1 MDAKWDVVIV
11 GGGVA
16 GLSAGLTLVRGRRRV
31 IIVDGG
37 APRNRFAAH
46 MHGVLGHDGKS
57 PHQLIAEGRREV
69 ENYGG
74 VIVDAQVTEVV
85 RVGETLT
92 LTIDS
97 GATLHA
103 RRVIVA
109 TGLRDELPDIEG
121 LAEQWG
127 KGVVVCPY
135 CDGYEVRDARIG
147 ILATSS
153 WSPHQAQLL
162 RQWSANITY
171 FVDRTDPPEGDEL
184 RALRARGIEIE
195 ATPVA
200 RILSDD
206 GRLTGIELD
215 NGRQVGLDA
224 IFTGPR
230 PVPIDNILRQLGADL
245 AHTPFGP
252 FVVTDPTGKTSVQ
265 GVWAVGNV
273 ANMQANVP
281 MSIGAGSF
289 AAAAV
294 NMDLITEDIARTVSE
309 YSERE
314 KAQDD

>member
-1 MDAKWDVVIV
+1 MKTDCDVVII

-16 GLSAGLTLVRGRRRV
+16 GLSAGLTLVRACRRV
-31 IIVDGG
+31 VIVDGG
-37 APRNRFAAH
+37 TPRNRSAAH

-57 PHQLIAEGRREV
+57 PLQLIAEGHREI
-69 ENYGG
+69 ERYGG
-74 VIVDAQVTEVV
+74 VIVEGQVTEAI
-85 RVGETLT
+85 RAGETFT
-92 LTIDS
+92 ATTEG
-97 GATLHA
+97 GAILHA

-135 CDGYEVRDARIG
+135 CDGYEVHDGRIG

-171 FVDRTDPPEGDEL
+171 FVHRTDPPEGDEL

-195 ATPVA
+195 ASAVM
-200 RILSDD
+200 RILSND
-206 GRLTGIELD
+206 GHLTGIELD
-215 NGRQVGLDA
+215 NGRQVSLNA

-230 PVPIDNILRQLGADL
+230 PVPIDGILRQLGADFTD
-245 AHTPFGP
+245 TPFGP
-252 FVVTDPTGKTSVQ
+252 FVAIDPTGKTSVQ

-273 ANMQANVP
+273 ATMQANVP

-294 NMDLITEDIARTVSE
+294 NMDLITEDIARAVSE
-309 YSERE
+309 YSEPA
-314 KAQDD
+314 KVT

>member
-1 MDAKWDVVIV
+1 METHCDVVII

-16 GLSAGLTLVRGRRRV
+16 GLSAGLTLVRACRRV
-31 IIVDGG
+31 VIVDGG

-46 MHGVLGHDGKS
+46 MHGVLGHDGK
-57 PHQLIAEGRREV
+57 PPLQLIAEGHREI
-69 ENYGG
+69 ERYGG
-74 VIVDAQVTEVV
+74 AIVEGQVTEAIQAW
-85 RVGETLT
+85 ETFT
-92 LTIDS
+92 VTIDS
-97 GATLHA
+97 GAILHA

-109 TGLRDELPDIEG
+109 TGLRDELPDIDG

-135 CDGYEVRDARIG
+135 CDGYEVHDGRIG

-171 FVDRTDPPEGDEL
+171 FVDRADPPEGDEL

-195 ATPVA
+195 ASPVM

-206 GRLTGIELD
+206 GRLTGIELED
-215 NGRQVGLDA
+215 GRHVGLDA

-230 PVPIDNILRQLGADL
+230 PAPIDGILRALGADL
-245 AHTPFGP
+245 TDIPFGP
-252 FVVTDPTGKTSVQ
+252 FVAIDQTGKTSVQ

-281 MSIGAGSF
+281 MSIGTGSF
-289 AAAAV
+289 AAAAI
-294 NMDLITEDIARTVSE
+294 NMDLITEDIARAVSE

-314 KAQDD
+314 KVI

>member
-1 MDAKWDVVIV
+1 METHCDVVII

-16 GLSAGLTLVRGRRRV
+16 GLSAGLTLVRARRRV

-57 PHQLIAEGRREV
+57 PRQLIAEGRREI
-69 ENYGG
+69 ERYGG
-74 VIVDAQVTEVV
+74 VIVDGQVTEAI
-85 RVGETLT
+85 RAGEIFTVS
-92 LTIDS
+92 IDS
-97 GATLHA
+97 GAILHA
-103 RRVIVA
+103 RRLIVA

-121 LAEQWG
+121 LAEHWG

-135 CDGYEVRDARIG
+135 CDGYEVRDGRIG

-171 FVDRTDPPEGDEL
+171 FIDRTDPPAGDEL
-184 RALRARGIEIE
+184 RALLARGIEIE
-195 ATPVA
+195 DTPVV
-200 RILSDD
+200 RVLSDD
-206 GRLTGIELD
+206 GHFTGLELD
-215 NGRQVGLDA
+215 HGRQVSLDA

-230 PVPIDNILRQLGADL
+230 PVPIDGIPRALGADL
-245 AHTPFGP
+245 RDTPFGP
-252 FVVTDPTGKTSVQ
+252 FVATDPTGKTSVE

-281 MSIGAGSF
+281 MAIGAGSF

-294 NMDLITEDIARTVSE
+294 NMDLISEDIARAVSE
-309 YSERE
+309 YGERE
-314 KAQDD
+314 KVT